1 MSRKNL
7 ESTSFWQ
14 KQTLFCGILHY
25 AQIHNLGARVERNLH
40 MDKTRPESQVS
51 TRREQMIA
59 FIIRTIRNLDE
70 EKLRNIY
77 HLVLHIK

>member
-1 MSRKNL
+1 
-7 ESTSFWQ
+7 
-14 KQTLFCGILHY
+14 
-25 AQIHNLGARVERNLH
+25 